1 MNLVPQED
9 IRQWL
14 EMVLVV
20 TKRKRLYW
28 HLGKET
34 RNAAKYSAMHRAAPY
49 DKELFIPKCQYHRDR
64 NSLFFK
70 GFIYLFMTDT
80 QRER

>member
-34 RNAAKYSAMHRAAPY
+34 RNAAKHPAQDPLQE
-49 DKELFIPKCQYHRDR
+49 ELHSPKGQ
-64 NSLFFK
+64 
-70 GFIYLFMTDT
+70 
-80 QRER
+80 